1 MLRSVSGRID
11 PMLCEKCNK
20 QEATVHVTE
29 VVAEAPDQMK
39 KREFC
44 EACFN
49 QTELA
54 TKLTGNI
61 LEPATAPGATAQ
73 ILSLGDDPNR

>member
-1 MLRSVSGRID
+1 
-11 PMLCEKCNK
+11 MLCEKCNK

-39 KREFC
+39 KHEFC

-49 QTELA
+49 QTELP
-54 TKLTGNI
+54 TKLTGKI
-61 LEPATAPGATAQ
+61 LEPATAAGATAQ
-73 ILSLGDDPNR
+73 IFSLGDEPNR

>member
-1 MLRSVSGRID
+1 
-11 PMLCEKCNK
+11 MLCEKCNK

-39 KREFC
+39 KHDFC

-49 QTELA
+49 QTDLA
-54 TKLTGNI
+54 TKLTGKI
-61 LEPATAPGATAQ
+61 HEPATAPGATAQ
-73 ILSLGDDPNR
+73 IFPLGDGPNR